1 MKKIETKKKLVIKN
15 VPEKFN
21 FWRHLINFWSLFF
34 FLAIIADLYQ
44 GNALIHPL
52 NIVAAIYVSVLAIY
66 VGDKEFERW
75 YDKHSGKHPGEIFV
89 IAWSIIIFLL
99 LVSSFIFNGY
109 YQVPNSVI
117 SSYIAVLTILVVTNK
132 SKQMY
137 KIKRNKK

>member
-1 MKKIETKKKLVIKN
+1 MKKVKKDSRSVLKS

-21 FWRHLINFWSLFF
+21 FWRYLINFWSLFF

-44 GNALIHPL
+44 GNALVHPL

-75 YDKHSGKHPGEIFV
+75 YDKHAGKHPGEIFV

-99 LVSSFIFNGY
+99 LISSFLFNGY

-137 KIKRNKK
+137 RIRREKK